1 MTTQESDSVKRP
13 PNLRHWGDY
22 IRSPALMVSGRP
34 LLDSN
39 SRVFTMGSCF
49 AGELRHALKRAGFS
63 VYPDYLAV
71 KFDPASSVFNH
82 VPERDWIEHY
92 DTFVIRQ
99 EFEAAFG
106 VWTDRADGIWELSNT
121 AANRLFKADVV
132 YQEPCRKIIYSRTF
146 EGAAQLSANIDM
158 VIRRGLEQAD
168 IIVLTL
174 GLIEVWQHN
183 LTGRYLCRPPRSGY
197 GGRTDLATF
206 RQSTFLENYANVKA
220 SLDLLFAN
228 FPQKHVILSVSP
240 VPLEATFTNMDVA
253 TANTESKAVLR
264 AVAGQICR
272 EYADRVSYFPAY
284 EMATV
289 LPGPVFQED
298 KRHVLPEFAD
308 NVVTSFMKAF
318 GKNA

>member
-1 MTTQESDSVKRP
+1 MTTQESGNVERP
-13 PNLRHWGDY
+13 LNLRYWGDY
-22 IRSPALMVSGRP
+22 IRSPALMVASRP
-34 LLDSN
+34 LLKPG

-63 VYPDYLAV
+63 VYPDYLSV
-71 KFDPASSVFNH
+71 KFDPATSVFNH
-82 VPERDWIEHY
+82 VPKRDWIEHY

-106 VWTDRADGIWELSNT
+106 VWTDRADGIWELSNMP
-121 AANRLFKADVV
+121 ANKFFKADIV
-132 YQEPCRKIIYSRTF
+132 YQEPCRKIIYSKTF
-146 EGAAQLSANIDM
+146 EGAARLSANIDIA
-158 VIRRGLEQAD
+158 IRQGLEQSD

-183 LTGRYLCRPPRSGY
+183 LTGRFLCRPPHTGY
-197 GGRTDLATF
+197 GGRMDLATF
-206 RQSTFLENYANVKA
+206 RQSTFLENYANVKGT
-220 SLDLLFAN
+220 LDLLFAN
-228 FPQKHVILSVSP
+228 FPQKQVILSVSP
-240 VPLEATFTNMDVA
+240 VPLGATFTAMDVA

-289 LPGPVFQED
+289 LPGPVFMED
-298 KRHVLPEFAD
+298 KRHVLPGFAD
-308 NVVTSFMKAF
+308 NVVASFMNAF
-318 GKNA
+318 GKSV